1 MPNSKKSKPKPNP
14 KTPNRLASP
23 HKASKQVPPVLTHR
37 GPWNRSWKVLWGF
50 LSVIGE
56 LVLIFLVKSQL
67 VKLGTVQIIVLAVC
81 IPIAAHLIISGL
93 RQVLILISPR

>member
-1 MPNSKKSKPKPNP
+1 MAKSKKSKPKPNRP
-14 KTPNRLASP
+14 ASP
-23 HKASKQVPPVLTHR
+23 QKASKQAPPVLTHR
-37 GPWNRSWKVLWGF
+37 GPWKRSWKVLWGF

-81 IPIAAHLIISGL
+81 IPIAAHLLISGL
-93 RQVLILISPR
+93 RQFLILISPR